1 MHLDSSN
8 KKNLANA
15 GIENQQLPNLK
26 TSATRMLKRNASVKE
41 NPAKNCLE
49 QPTKMTKPS

>member
-41 NPAKNCLE
+41 PLDEKTQRRTA
-49 QPTKMTKPS
+49 